1 MPILHRS
8 GISHKKEKTKLSIN
22 RLLRE
27 PLLHFL
33 LVGSSLFILYSFT
46 NEEGNVAPNRIV
58 IGSGKIE
65 QLSEN
70 FKRSRMRPPTEAEM
84 TALVE
89 NYVREEVFYREAL
102 AMGLD
107 QNDPIVRQRMN
118 MKLEFILEDLSSRN
132 ITDEKLTLFMQQ
144 NPDKFRMP
152 VQISFEQVYLNPDKR
167 KDLDADAKQLLVKL
181 NDGVSSEILGDRI
194 LLPFDY
200 SLVTQSEIANSFGKR
215 FAEEV
220 MAFTPGDWIGPVN
233 SEYGVHLLKINKRVE
248 ERKPKLRD
256 IRAYV
261 EREYLAKIRKE
272 QKDLA
277 YKKLREGYDI
287 IVEPIKSIQIN
298 QVK

>member
-1 MPILHRS
+1 M
-8 GISHKKEKTKLSIN
+8 N

-33 LVGSSLFILYSFT
+33 LIGAALFILYGLT
-46 NEEGNVAPNRIV
+46 NEEGNVAPDRIM
-58 IGSGKIE
+58 ISSGKIE

-84 TALVE
+84 SALLE
-89 NYVREEVFYREAL
+89 NYIREEVFYREAL

-107 QNDPIVRQRMN
+107 QNDPLVRKRMN
-118 MKLEFILEDLSSRN
+118 MKLEFILEDLSSKN
-132 ITDEKLTLFMQQ
+132 VTDEELALFMEE
-144 NPDKFRMP
+144 NPDKFRIP
-152 VQISFEQVYLNPDKR
+152 AQISFEQVYLNPDKG

-181 NDGVSSEILGDRI
+181 NDGVSPEILGDRT
-194 LLPFDY
+194 LLPFEY
-200 SLVTQSEIANSFGKR
+200 NLVRQNEITNSFGER

-220 MAFTPGDWIGPVN
+220 MAFTPGDWIGPIY

-248 ERKPKLRD
+248 ERKPKLKE

-277 YKKLREGYDI
+277 YKNLREGYDI
-287 IVEPIKSIQIN
+287 IVEPIKNIQID